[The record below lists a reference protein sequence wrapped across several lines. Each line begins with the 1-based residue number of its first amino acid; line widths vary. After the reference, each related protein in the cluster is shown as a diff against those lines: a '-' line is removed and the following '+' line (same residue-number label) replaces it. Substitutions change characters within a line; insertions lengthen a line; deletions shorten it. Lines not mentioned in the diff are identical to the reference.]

1 MSEKKIYDDN
11 LSIRYNSPNS
21 DNRIDAELIKS
32 IISSNDIDLNERVKI
47 FKLYNFFIKFS
58 EKDYTSLEKNI
69 YSKFNIDDKLSIIRF
84 EIERMGFFIRQ
95 NGLQGSEF
103 EDRYNLIKGTYSLIL
118 SDTLSSIKIDEKRY
132 DNLLKRIAL
141 LEFDMNMKLC
151 LYNEINEV
159 LYDKITNVVENKKNK
174 LKTDFYDIYDNVD
187 EDILGKKKD
196 WLIWI

>member
-21 DNRIDAELIKS
+21 DIRIDAELIKS

>member
-11 LSIRYNSPNS
+11 LSIRYNFPNS
-21 DNRIDAELIKS
+21 DNKIDAELIKS

-196 WLIWI
+196 

>member
-11 LSIRYNSPNS
+11 LSIRYNFPNS
-21 DNRIDAELIKS
+21 DNKIDDKLIKS

-196 WLIWI
+196 

>member
-196 WLIWI
+196 

>member
-11 LSIRYNSPNS
+11 LSIRYNFPNS

-196 WLIWI
+196 

>member
-21 DNRIDAELIKS
+21 DIRIDAELIKS

-196 WLIWI
+196 

>member
-11 LSIRYNSPNS
+11 LSIRYNFPNS
-21 DNRIDAELIKS
+21 DNRIDDKLIKS

-196 WLIWI
+196 